1 MTISQ
6 LTSNLANTSSP
17 KSVQEL
23 AVLQATLFSLQQ
35 QQLLHMQILAQMQQ
49 AKESSN
55 NSGSSENNDSQAKQ
69 DLANQVPM
77 PNSIAELAKKMEVQN
92 SLEPP
97 TQPIIPVSLFKDVT
111 SPALNLETN
120 KQQHSRRDSTM
131 TDSTPIPPSLPPK
144 VSLASNMLTG
154 TDLKPVTT
162 TMPSATTPTVTSG
175 SAGNS
180 TNTSTESNLPL
191 SAQIL
196 DPNAPPSLASSIIM
210 HPEGSP
216 EDKPVNSLELLQVI
230 FFLKFKACLK

>member
-55 NSGSSENNDSQAKQ
+55 NSSENNDSQAKQ

-162 TMPSATTPTVTSG
+162 TMPSATTPTAVTSG
-175 SAGNS
+175 SAAGNS

-210 HPEGSP
+210 HPEGST

-230 FFLKFKACLK
+230 FFLKFKRNTK